1 MGFAGYGGIVTKQ
14 QSAAPERYVSISMRP
29 PLLLRLM
36 FLGLAFGWTS
46 WSATLRASVVE
57 DHSAHPVVSAE
68 LQIARRGAAQLV
80 ADIESDANGRFEP
93 VDLDEGEYLIT
104 ISKSNYIET
113 SMRVRTESLREPI
126 KLRLVRCG
134 TVAGRVSDPSG
145 APLANVYVLAIGGSK
160 TLDTLTG
167 ANGEY
172 RLFGLTPG
180 EYTIAVAYGQPTLA
194 VGKTGNPPVLGP
206 AGAGAVFYPKKL
218 TVLSG
223 EEHVHIDFALTT
235 APLFRVSGSV
245 DAPDSP
251 EGNFWVALAPAGNS
265 EIATS
270 VAIAGKDGSFHLEG
284 IRPGSYNVFVS
295 GPSNSRS
302 GFGAHLGE
310 HPLFGR
316 IQIEVT
322 AQNVEDL
329 HVKVAPALTLTVLVR
344 AGEGCSPKAQVS
356 VTAIE
361 DWGAYLSLAGQSGED
376 GKVMLPHA
384 APARYRVSA
393 ASDTCFQAKDVVA
406 DLSGGS
412 AARVEVSLIRGASLD
427 SRRVSTGAYRSGHAA
442 DLAGRGQ
449 DEDGNAGC
457 RWKAGVQRVASGPLP
472 VERAR
477 RESEEC
483 CGTGCTGR

>member
-1 MGFAGYGGIVTKQ
+1 
-14 QSAAPERYVSISMRP
+14 MRL
-29 PLLLRLM
+29 PLLLQFL
-36 FLGLAFGWTS
+36 FLGLTLGRTS

-57 DHSAHPVVSAE
+57 DHSLRPVVSAE
-68 LQIARRGAAQLV
+68 LQIARRGVSQLV
-80 ADIESDANGRFEP
+80 ADIESDADGRFEP
-93 VDLDEGEYLIT
+93 VDLEDGEYLIT

-113 SMRVRTESLREPI
+113 SMRFRPESLREPI
-126 KLRLVRCG
+126 EIRLVRCG
-134 TVAGRVSDPSG
+134 TVAGRVADPSG
-145 APLANVYVLAIGGSK
+145 APVANVYVLALGGSK

-180 EYTIAVAYGQPTLA
+180 EYTIAVAYGQPTLV
-194 VGKTGNPPVLGP
+194 VGKTGNPPLLGP
-206 AGAGAVFYPKKL
+206 AGAGAVFYPEKL

-245 DAPDSP
+245 DAPDSAD
-251 EGNFWVALAPAGNS
+251 GNFWVALAPAGNP
-265 EIATS
+265 EIAAS

-295 GPSNSRS
+295 GPSHSRS

-316 IQIEVT
+316 TQIEVT

-329 HVKVAPALTLTVLVR
+329 RLKVAPALTFPVFVR
-344 AGEGCSPKAQVS
+344 AGEGCSAKAQVS
-356 VTAIE
+356 VTAME
-361 DWGAYLSLAGQSGED
+361 DWGAYLTLAGQSGED
-376 GKVMLPHA
+376 GKVLLQHA

-393 ASDTCFQAKDVVA
+393 ISDTCFQAKDVVA

-412 AARVEVSLIRGASLD
+412 APRVEVSLIRGASLQVHVDPAMPLELLGPGKTRTEMPD
-427 SRRVSTGAYRSGHAA
+427 SEGKLEFSGLPPGHYRLKA
-442 DLAGRGQ
+442 LAGSQ
-449 DEDGNAGC
+449 AKVTELDVQAGEV
-457 RWKAGVQRVASGPLP
+457 RN
-472 VERAR
+472 VELDWRKP
-477 RESEEC
+477 EEK
-483 CGTGCTGR
+483 